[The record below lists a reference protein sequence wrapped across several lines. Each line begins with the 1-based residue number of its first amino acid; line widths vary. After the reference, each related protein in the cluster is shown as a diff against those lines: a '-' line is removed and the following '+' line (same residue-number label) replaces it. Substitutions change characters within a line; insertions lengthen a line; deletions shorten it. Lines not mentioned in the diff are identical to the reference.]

1 MLVAQSSLREVFL
14 QQKGQVL
21 HEIER
26 HVRVYAGDTAA
37 DTSLI
42 QDVRLK
48 NALLYSTHLT
58 GQLLHTDPR
67 FIP

>member
-1 MLVAQSSLREVFL
+1 MLVVHRCLHEVFL

-26 HVRVYAGDTAA
+26 HACVYAGDTAA

-58 GQLLHTDPR
+58 GQLLHTDLR

>member
-1 MLVAQSSLREVFL
+1 MLVAQSCLREVFL

-26 HVRVYAGDTAA
+26 HVRVYAGDTVA

-42 QDVRLK
+42 
-48 NALLYSTHLT
+48 
-58 GQLLHTDPR
+58 
-67 FIP
+67 